1 MKKIVPLLVT
11 LLFVCTSC
19 NCQKVVVA
27 SNNDNYETLVIQYEA
42 NARGFYQKL
51 IVQNRTISS
60 TDDRNGENNP
70 IIQKISD
77 VDWNVLISEF
87 NKIDLENLPNLKA
100 PTEKRFYD
108 GAAIAGLKITF
119 KGKTFETTN
128 FDHGFPP
135 MEIQKL
141 VEIVNSLFKAE
152 K

>member
-1 MKKIVPLLVT
+1 MKIITLLAT

-19 NCQKVVVA
+19 NSKKVAVA
-27 SNNDNYETLVIQYEA
+27 SINEKYETLVIQYEA
-42 NARGFYQKL
+42 NTRGFYQKL

-60 TDDRNGENNP
+60 TNDRNGVKIP
-70 IIQKISD
+70 IVQKISD
-77 VDWNVLISEF
+77 ADWNALISEF
-87 NKIDLENLPNLKA
+87 NKVDLEGLPNLKA

-135 MEIQKL
+135 MEIQKV
-141 VEIVNSLFKAE
+141 VEIVTLLFKAE
-152 K
+152 E

>member
-1 MKKIVPLLVT
+1 MKIISLLAT
-11 LLFVCTSC
+11 ILFVCTSC
-19 NCQKVVVA
+19 NSKKVAVA
-27 SNNDNYETLVIQYEA
+27 STNENYETLVIQYEA
-42 NARGFYQKL
+42 NTRGFYQKL